1 MSDSRSTEDSPL
13 LRAIREL
20 GRRPAAGAASA
31 LRFRAGLARD
41 PNGGASD
48 IASMADAAEQSRR
61 AATAARD
68 APADLPPPVNT
79 VEEIVRAVAEG
90 APMAE
95 QLERAIGRADL
106 LDDEINAFVWRDGPG
121 ARETARRLETDRA
134 LPLAGVPIGHKDI
147 LWTASGPT
155 TAGSDLLARFRAPR
169 DAAVVQRLA
178 AAGAISLGKLN
189 THEFATGIT
198 GRVSAHGPTLNPRSR
213 DRLPGGSS
221 CGSAAAVAAGMVA
234 AATATDTGGSIR
246 IPAACCGVVGF
257 KPTFD
262 AVPVDGV
269 IPFAWSL
276 DHVGVIA
283 GDVAGA
289 ARVHSVMAADA
300 ELLSD
305 LSVAEIRS
313 DRTFRFALAE
323 TWQARCDDATASAL
337 ERLAE
342 ALATAGA
349 ERASVDVPSPDG
361 MAAIAGA
368 IFLTEGGAVHADT
381 LKRFPERYQNAT
393 RRFLSQAQGVTAIE
407 YVQAQRSRAMVCEAF
422 ERIHERVDVLICPAL
437 PTPAPP
443 VDASEIVLPD
453 GRLEVRAAM
462 TLFTRPFNLSG
473 QPVVC
478 LPVASD
484 PAGIPI
490 AVQLVGATRSDRQL
504 LTRARWIEQRAPR

>member
-1 MSDSRSTEDSPL
+1 
-13 LRAIREL
+13 
-20 GRRPAAGAASA
+20 
-31 LRFRAGLARD
+31 
-41 PNGGASD
+41 
-48 IASMADAAEQSRR
+48 
-61 AATAARD
+61 
-68 APADLPPPVNT
+68 
-79 VEEIVRAVAEG
+79 
-90 APMAE
+90 
-95 QLERAIGRADL
+95 
-106 LDDEINAFVWRDGPG
+106 
-121 ARETARRLETDRA
+121 
-134 LPLAGVPIGHKDI
+134 
-147 LWTASGPT
+147 
-155 TAGSDLLARFRAPR
+155 
-169 DAAVVQRLA
+169 
-178 AAGAISLGKLN
+178 
-189 THEFATGIT
+189 
-198 GRVSAHGPTLNPRSR
+198 
-213 DRLPGGSS
+213 
-221 CGSAAAVAAGMVA
+221 VA

-289 ARVHSVMAADA
+289 ARVHGVMAADA
-300 ELLSD
+300 DLLSD
-305 LSVAEIRS
+305 LPVGEVRS

-342 ALATAGA
+342 ALAAAGA

-381 LKRFPERYQNAT
+381 LRRFPERYQTAT
-393 RRFLSQAQGVTAIE
+393 RQFLSQAQGVTAIE
-407 YVQAQRSRAMVCEAF
+407 YLQAQRSRAMVCEAF

-437 PTPAPP
+437 PTPAPA
-443 VDASEIVLPD
+443 VDASEIVLPAE
-453 GRLEVRAAM
+453 RLDVRAAM

-478 LPVASD
+478 LPVARD

-490 AVQLVGATRSDRQL
+490 AAQLVGAARSDRQL
-504 LTRARWIEQRAPR
+504 LTRARWIEQRARR